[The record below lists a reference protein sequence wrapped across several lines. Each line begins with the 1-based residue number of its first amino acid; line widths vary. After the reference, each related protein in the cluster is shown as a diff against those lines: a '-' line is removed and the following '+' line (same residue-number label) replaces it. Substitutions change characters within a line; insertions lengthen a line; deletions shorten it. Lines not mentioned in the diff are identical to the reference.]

1 MRVRIL
7 KGASSAEM
15 FSVNAFFN
23 REIGRDLV
31 KEGERDEVG
40 VVSYHEA
47 QLWTLR
53 MSRCPV

>member
-23 REIGRDLV
+23 HEIEWDLAKEESRD
-31 KEGERDEVG
+31 GMEV
-40 VVSYHEA
+40 VFLHPHAYHEV
-47 QLWTLR
+47 QL
-53 MSRCPV
+53 